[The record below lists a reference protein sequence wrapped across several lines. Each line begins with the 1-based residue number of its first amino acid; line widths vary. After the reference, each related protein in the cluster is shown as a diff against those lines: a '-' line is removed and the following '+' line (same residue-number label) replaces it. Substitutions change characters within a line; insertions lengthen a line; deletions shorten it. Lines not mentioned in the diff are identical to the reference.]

1 MNYSVSRLQNITSKL
16 TFIVCFLIFSIT
28 NAQNQKTSIG
38 ELTFNSKEIDYGTI
52 SQNDNGNRIFKF
64 TNTGAAPVVIS
75 QVKTTCGCTV
85 PEYPKT
91 AILPGKSEEIIIK
104 YATNRIGSFSK
115 SITVISNA
123 KNGNQVLKIKGTV
136 LKNTL

>member
-64 TNTGAAPVVIS
+64 TNTGTAPVVIS